1 MSAQG
6 TSQGPDLP
14 GATPW
19 QIPWSPWSLSVLL
32 LSYCPQSLHG
42 VFGQLF
48 ISRACSVLGGCCDTR
63 SSDQQEVNAAGTAPG
78 LAAVCGSAAP
88 LRSGPSAWAP
98 LLGPLCSTCLPSGLL
113 GRELAFSLLVSLFS
127 LSSLL
132 SPSPFL
138 SLSLPFSFL
147 YLHFFFFFF
156 FHFYPHPSLGAAFNV
171 KTLL

>member
-1 MSAQG
+1 MADPLESLEPQCSA
-6 TSQGPDLP
+6 
-14 GATPW
+14 
-19 QIPWSPWSLSVLL
+19 VEL
-32 LSYCPQSLHG
+32 LSTKPPWG
-42 VFGQLF
+42 VWSAVHKQGLL
-48 ISRACSVLGGCCDTR
+48 CVGGCCDTR
-63 SSDQQEVNAAGTAPG
+63 SSDQQEVNAAGPAPG
-78 LAAVCGSAAP
+78 LAALCGSAAP

-147 YLHFFFFFF
+147 YVHFFFFF